1 MTARGLATVAIV
13 LAWDVVLSQS
23 TGIQRAMWLQGCWEL
38 STPARSVEEI
48 WTTPKGGSM
57 MGVSRTIRD
66 GMLAE
71 YELIVLREQGEQL
84 AYVAHPSGQA
94 QATFLSTRVTS
105 SELVFENPA
114 HDFPQQ
120 IGYRLNGDALLAWI
134 SGSQNGK
141 SRRAEFPYKR
151 AKCSA
156 G

>member
-1 MTARGLATVAIV
+1 MVVAC
-13 LAWDVVLSQS
+13 DVVLSQS
-23 TGIQRAMWLQGCWEL
+23 TGIQGAMWLQGCWEL

-48 WTTPKGGSM
+48 WTAPKGGGM

-66 GMLAE
+66 GKLAE

-94 QATFLSTRVTS
+94 PATFLSTRVTS

-120 IGYRLNGDALLAWI
+120 IGYRLKGDALLAWT

-141 SRRAEFPYKR
+141 SRRREFRTPR
-151 AKCSA
+151 SA
-156 G
+156 VPADGQPTQAIS